1 MMKYEKKSISNIL
14 RSDNTVFTFKDI
26 SIIWG
31 DTNKKAVIAA
41 VNYYVKTGALYR
53 IRRGVYAKDKNYDKS
68 ELATKI
74 FSPSYISFET
84 VLAKAGIIFQ
94 FYGQIFIAS
103 YLTREIT
110 ADGHTYS
117 YRKIKDSILINHT
130 GIEHEKNLTVA
141 SPERAFLDIVY
152 LNKDYHFDNLSNL
165 NWEKVFEILPIYGS
179 NKRMQKKVEQY
190 YEEDKKEADVT

>member
-1 MMKYEKKSISNIL
+1 MKYEKKSISDIL
-14 RSDNTVFTFKDI
+14 RSSNTVFTFKDI

-31 DTNKKAVIAA
+31 DTDKKAVIAA

-53 IRRGVYAKDKNYDKS
+53 IRRGIYAKDKNYNRS
-68 ELATKI
+68 ELAAKI

-94 FYGQIFIAS
+94 FYGQIFAAS
-103 YLTREIT
+103 YLTREIS
-110 ADGHTYS
+110 ADGQAYS
-117 YRKIKDSILINHT
+117 YKKIKDSILTNHA

-141 SPERAFLDIVY
+141 SPERAFLDVVY

-165 NWEKVFEILPIYGS
+165 NWDKVFEILTIYG
-179 NKRMQKKVEQY
+179 NKRMQNKVKRY
-190 YEEDKKEADVT
+190 YEEDKRDTNGA

>member
-1 MMKYEKKSISNIL
+1 MKYEKKSISDIL
-14 RSDNTVFTFKDI
+14 RSNNTVFTFRDI

-31 DTNKKAVIAA
+31 DTDRKAVISGI
-41 VNYYVKTGALYR
+41 NYYVKTGALYR
-53 IRRGVYAKDKNYDKS
+53 IRRGIYAKDKNYNKS
-68 ELATKI
+68 ELAVKI

-110 ADGHTYS
+110 ADGQVYS
-117 YRKIKDSILINHT
+117 YKKIKDSILTNHA
-130 GIEHEKNLTVA
+130 GIKHEKNLTIA
-141 SPERAFLDIVY
+141 SPERAFLDVVY

-165 NWEKVFEILPIYGS
+165 NWDKVFEILPVYG
-179 NKRMQKKVEQY
+179 NKRMQNKVKRY
-190 YEEDKKEADVT
+190 FEEDKKDTNGA

>member
-26 SIIWG
+26 SIIWC

-84 VLAKAGIIFQ
+84 VLARAGIIFQ

-117 YRKIKDSILINHT
+117 YRKIKDSVLINHV

-141 SPERAFLDIVY
+141 SPERAFLDVVY